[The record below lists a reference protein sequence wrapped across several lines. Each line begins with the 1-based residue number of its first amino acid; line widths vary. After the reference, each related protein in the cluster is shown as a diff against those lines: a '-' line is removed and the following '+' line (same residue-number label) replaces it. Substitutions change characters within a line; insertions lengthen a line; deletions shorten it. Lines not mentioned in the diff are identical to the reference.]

1 MEEVFVRICA
11 TAGTRARTLFSILKD
26 VICPF
31 NLRMKDYR
39 GKCYDGAE
47 NVSGKSSGHQALV
60 PRDRTKSFACALP
73 CAYTEHVCK
82 ICARKLMSV
91 GIVSLLTNLVNFVR
105 TSPKRLSWFQQF
117 QNKENPA
124 LRQFCKAKCTLKA
137 RSFRL
142 VSTNSSKLT
151 RFLFT
156 LSSEEKNDTGAKA
169 SSYAR
174 TLKKFNAYFLLRLM
188 LLVFERLES
197 VNTAL

>member
-1 MEEVFVRICA
+1 
-11 TAGTRARTLFSILKD
+11 
-26 VICPF
+26 
-31 NLRMKDYR
+31 
-39 GKCYDGAE
+39 
-47 NVSGKSSGHQALV
+47 
-60 PRDRTKSFACALP
+60 
-73 CAYTEHVCK
+73 
-82 ICARKLMSV
+82 MSV

-117 QNKENPA
+117 QNEQNPA
-124 LRQFCKAKCTLKA
+124 LRQFCKTTWTLKA